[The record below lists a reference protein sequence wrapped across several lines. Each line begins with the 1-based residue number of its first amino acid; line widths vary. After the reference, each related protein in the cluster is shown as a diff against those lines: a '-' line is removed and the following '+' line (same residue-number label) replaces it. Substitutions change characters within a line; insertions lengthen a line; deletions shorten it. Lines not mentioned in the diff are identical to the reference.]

1 MKKIRTKLL
10 VSFGSIIV
18 IICMGF
24 ELVASTSATKA
35 FEKNTG
41 ETLPQMAKQAAN
53 VIDGRVNAQLSALQ
67 VMADKTELKDEAVP
81 WDVKKNILVE
91 ECNRAG
97 HISMGIADLNGNVI
111 YTNDKKFNIKD
122 MEYYQKASKGNIVVS
137 DPATDKDANS
147 FLIHYAVP
155 IYGDKKSIIGVLI
168 ANRNGMELSRII
180 NDITYGKSGKALIIN
195 KEGTTIAH
203 TNEELVMN
211 CYNVIKNSEKDTGL
225 KQLATINKRM
235 INGEIGSGEY
245 TYKGEAKYMG
255 YAPIASTGWSIGI
268 ATPKSEVLAG
278 LSGILK
284 SVSIFSVVFLVVG
297 VIFIIIV
304 SRFLTYGINELKK
317 NVDQISS
324 GDFTSE
330 FKGKYLKSRDEI
342 GSITRAVEDMQNKI
356 KSMIN
361 YIKESAASI
370 EEQTQSLTFV
380 SNQMASSAD
389 NVSSAIQDVA
399 KGTGSQAEDLVD
411 ISGVVDA
418 FGNEISESVGAFN
431 EITTLSD
438 KIQTTANTSSKD
450 MQSLVQSITKI
461 SDTFKEFSDKI
472 NTLGDKILK
481 IDEITLLI
489 NNIAE
494 QTNLLALNAAI
505 EAARAG
511 DAGRGFAV
519 VAEEIRKLAE
529 QSKNSAED
537 IGSLVAVIS
546 GESGDIVNSSNEMG
560 NELKNS
566 VKVINTSMSSF
577 KNIIVSIDD
586 IIPKIQ
592 TVNDSAQNIDK
603 EKEEILSKIES
614 ASSIAEETS
623 ASSEEIAAS
632 SEEMSASTQEVAKS
646 AQVLSEKTKEMKQS
660 VDKFKI

>member
-1 MKKIRTKLL
+1 MKKIKTKLL
-10 VSFGSIIV
+10 INFGSIIV
-18 IICMGF
+18 AICIGLG
-24 ELVASTSATKA
+24 LVASTSATKA
-35 FEKNTG
+35 LKKNTD

-53 VIDGRVNAQLSALQ
+53 VIDGRINAQLSALQ
-67 VMADKTELKDEAVP
+67 VMADKTELKDSAVS

-91 ECNRAG
+91 ECSRAG

-111 YTNDKKFNIKD
+111 YTNDKTSNVKD
-122 MEYYQKASKGNIVVS
+122 MEYYQKALKGDITAS
-137 DPATDKDANS
+137 DPMVDKDTNA

-155 IYGDKKSIIGVLI
+155 IYDNNKSIAGVLI

-180 NDITYGKSGKALIIN
+180 NDITYGRSGKALILN

-203 TNEELVMN
+203 TNTALVMS
-211 CYNVIKNSEKDTGL
+211 CDNVIKNSEKDTGL

-245 TYKGEAKYMG
+245 TYKGETKFIG
-255 YAPIASTGWSIGI
+255 YAPIGRTGWSIGI
-268 ATPKSEVLAG
+268 AAPKSEVFSG
-278 LSGILK
+278 LSSLLK
-284 SVSIFSVVFLVVG
+284 SITIFSAIFLLGG
-297 VIFIIIV
+297 VIVIIIV
-304 SRFLTYGINELKK
+304 SKFLTYGINELKK
-317 NVDQISS
+317 NVDAISN
-324 GDFTSE
+324 GNFTGQ
-330 FKGKYLKSRDEI
+330 FKGKYLKSHDEI

-356 KSMIN
+356 KAMIN
-361 YIKESAASI
+361 FIKESALSI
-370 EEQTQSLTFV
+370 EEQTQNLTFV
-380 SNQMASSAD
+380 SEQMASSAD

-418 FGNEISESVGAFN
+418 FGNEISESVDAFN
-431 EITTLSD
+431 EITALSN
-438 KIQTTANTSSKD
+438 KIQSTANISNND
-450 MQSLVQSITKI
+450 MQNLIQSITKI

-472 NTLGDKILK
+472 NALGDKILK

-511 DAGRGFAV
+511 EAGRGFAV

-537 IGSLVAVIS
+537 IGSLVAMIS

-560 NELKNS
+560 SELKNS
-566 VKVINTSMSSF
+566 VEVINTSVASF
-577 KNIIVSIDD
+577 KNIITSIDD

-592 TVNDSAQNIDK
+592 TVNDSAQNINK

-632 SEEMSASTQEVAKS
+632 SEEMSASTQEVSKA
-646 AQVLSEKTKEMKQS
+646 AQVLNKKTKEMKES

>member
-1 MKKIRTKLL
+1 MKKIKTKLL
-10 VSFGSIIV
+10 ISFGSIIV
-18 IICMGF
+18 AICIGF
-24 ELVASTSATKA
+24 GLVASTSATKA
-35 FEKNTG
+35 LKTNTD

-53 VIDGRVNAQLSALQ
+53 VINGRVNAQLSALE
-67 VMADKTELKDEAVP
+67 VMADRTEFKDGAVS

-91 ECNRAG
+91 ECSRAG

-111 YTNDKKFNIKD
+111 YTNDKTLNIKD
-122 MEYYQKASKGNIVVS
+122 MEYYKKALKGKIAVS
-137 DPATDKDANS
+137 DPAMDKNANA

-155 IYGDKKSIIGVLI
+155 IYDNNRYIVGVLI
-168 ANRNGMELSRII
+168 ADRNGMELSRII
-180 NDITYGKSGKALIIN
+180 NDITYGKSGRALIIN

-203 TNEELVMN
+203 TSAELVTK
-211 CYNVIKNSEKDTGL
+211 CDNVIRDSEKDTEL
-225 KQLATINKRM
+225 KQLATINKKM

-245 TYKGEAKYMG
+245 TYKGETKYMG

-268 ATPKSEVLAG
+268 AVPKSEVLAG

-284 SVSIFSVVFLVVG
+284 SVTMFSIVFLIGG
-297 VIFIIIV
+297 VIVIMIL
-304 SRFLTYGINELKK
+304 SKFLTHGINELKK

-342 GSITRAVEDMQNKI
+342 GSITRSVEDMQDKI
-356 KSMIN
+356 KAMIN
-361 YIKESAASI
+361 YIKESALSI

-380 SNQMASSAD
+380 SKQMASSAD

-411 ISGVVDA
+411 ISGVVNA
-418 FGNEISESVGAFN
+418 FGNEIGESVEAFN
-431 EITTLSD
+431 EITVLSD
-438 KIQTTANTSSKD
+438 KIQSTANTSNND
-450 MQSLVQSITKI
+450 MQNLVQSITKI

-511 DAGRGFAV
+511 EAGRGFAV

-537 IGSLVAVIS
+537 IGSLVAAIS

-560 NELKNS
+560 NKLKNS
-566 VKVINTSMSSF
+566 VGVINTSMASF
-577 KNIIVSIDD
+577 KNIIVSIDN

-592 TVNDSAQNIDK
+592 TVNDSAQNINK

-632 SEEMSASTQEVAKS
+632 SEEMSASTQEVAKA
-646 AQVLSEKTKEMKQS
+646 AQVLSEKTKEMKES
-660 VDKFKI
+660 VDEFKI